1 MQFIEIV
8 IDSII
13 MWTTAIIVGKK
24 ILEPSKSLN
33 KPIAIIVLLLFS
45 LLLSAINITSLQVL
59 GGPIKIIVV
68 YALQCAFYKLT
79 FQKSLSDSIVM
90 ALIWYICLF
99 LSESLTAILISTIT
113 YINGSS
119 MLFVKNNIVLNILIS
134 ASGLL
139 IISIFQ
145 NKLVS
150 LIRKEKNVAKGTYI
164 VTITI
169 VITMALLVFRVP
181 YDEWRFD
188 LQFLLTMFILL
199 GFCIVGLTL
208 LKQRAQIQETT
219 SKYLQLANYS
229 DVTNDLLENYRV
241 VAHEHKN
248 QLLIIRSLS
257 KKNNKELIDYV
268 DNLLEKSEKIKYP
281 WLGQLNHLPISG
293 LKGLINYKLMEME
306 NKKLNINISVSTD
319 IIKTKLNKL
328 SIKEKDSLYSIMGIY
343 LDNAIQ
349 AAENSNNKEIT
360 LDIFKDKR
368 EIVIIIANTYSGK
381 VDINRIGDYGY
392 TTKGKSHGVG
402 LHIVKKIIEEEPIF
416 SQSRKII
423 DDYYIQ
429 ELRINLGKLN
439 QNKKATN

>member
-33 KPIAIIVLLLFS
+33 KPITIIVLLLFS

-59 GGPIKIIVV
+59 GGPIKIVVV
-68 YALQCAFYKLT
+68 YALQCAFYKLI

-150 LIRKEKNVAKGTYI
+150 LIRKEKNIAKGTYI

-199 GFCIVGLTL
+199 GFCIVGFTL

-248 QLLIIRSLS
+248 QLLVIRSLS

-281 WLGQLNHLPISG
+281 WLGQLNHLPIPG

-368 EIVIIIANTYSGK
+368 EVVIIIANTYSGK

-402 LHIVKKIIEEEPIF
+402 LNIVKKIIEEEPIF